1 MTVSG
6 VSSPVG
12 CEREKAAI
20 LTRIGQNHPQ
30 LRDLVL
36 HPDADVITIDV
47 PSSEVERV
55 EMVRLF
61 FRDSAIAIPIVNL
74 NALRDGIVEE

>member
-1 MTVSG
+1 
-6 VSSPVG
+6 
-12 CEREKAAI
+12 
-20 LTRIGQNHPQ
+20 
-30 LRDLVL
+30 
-36 HPDADVITIDV
+36 V